1 MNRIFAFILI
11 VLLPFTFA
19 TADEVMVVGA
29 GSHSCGKW
37 LASKND
43 LGARYQYQQWVYG
56 FITGSNYR
64 TARKQSMP
72 PDLESV
78 TAFVDQ
84 YCSNNP
90 LHALFLAAAAAAQE
104 TGGPKAE
111 HQWKR

>member
-1 MNRIFAFILI
+1 MKRIFAFILI
-11 VLLPFTFA
+11 ALFPFVVA
-19 TADEVMVVGA
+19 AADEVMVVGA
-29 GSHSCGKW
+29 GSNSCGKW
-37 LASKND
+37 LESKNN
-43 LGARYQYQQWVYG
+43 LGARYQYQQWIYG

-72 PDLESV
+72 LDLESV
-78 TAFVDQ
+78 SAFVDQ

-104 TGGPKAE
+104 TGGPKAA